1 MTTHRDE
8 ERFVL
13 VIIAVMAL
21 MLIFI
26 PADGEKAW
34 WIPEETAP
42 VTQIFPVPEPVE
54 EPTCTIEEPIVIPIK
69 GTEAPYRSAMPCE
82 AAYDIEKRPI
92 SPSSIPDEYFI
103 AETEE
108 EDESQANQESEPVR
122 ETAVEEAGDQGPAE
136 TVLETVPHETQ
147 VETIPTEG
155 AAVADTVLEA
165 GQEVNSD
172 NINVLPCPLPD
183 YLRYQLIER
192 GLDWFWPYAYCQ
204 VMQES
209 HWNPN
214 AVNPNG
220 LDMGLLQYRI
230 TYWSEP
236 ESIMD
241 PYAQIRKYVGQVASR
256 AAAGL
261 SIEEIISRHITSDY
275 VTSIDWAYVNAVL
288 SHMN

>member
-13 VIIAVMAL
+13 VIITVMAL

-42 VTQIFPVPEPVE
+42 ETQIIPVPGLVE
-54 EPTCTIEEPIVIPIK
+54 EPTYTIEEPIVIPIK
-69 GTEAPYRSAMPCE
+69 GTEAPYRTAMPCE
-82 AAYDIEKRPI
+82 VFYDIEKRPI

-108 EDESQANQESEPVR
+108 EYESQANQEAEPVR

-136 TVLETVPHETQ
+136 TVQEAVPHETQ
-147 VETIPTEG
+147 VETMPTEG
-155 AAVADTVLEA
+155 ETVADTVLEA

-172 NINVLPCPLPD
+172 DSNVLPLPLPD
-183 YLRYQLIER
+183 YLRSQLSER
-192 GLDWFWPYAYCQ
+192 GLDWFWPYAYAQ

-209 HWNPN
+209 SWNPN
-214 AVNPNG
+214 AVNGP
-220 LDMGLLQYRI
+220 DMGLLQYRS
-230 TYWSEP
+230 YFWDQP

-241 PYAQIRKYVGQVASR
+241 PYAQIRKYVGQVAAR

-261 SIEEIISRHITSDY
+261 SVEEIISRHYTSDY
-275 VTSIDWAYVNAVL
+275 VTEINWAYVNAVL